1 MDNYVITIAREYGS
15 GGKTIGKMLADH
27 LGIPCYDM
35 EILRM
40 ASDDSGINEQ
50 LFAKSDEQLKR
61 PIFFKPSRSVYTD
74 ELIPPGS
81 KNFVSE
87 ENLFN
92 YQAKIIKI
100 LADKESCVIIGRCA
114 DFVLKDRPN
123 VLKVYVH
130 APFENCVK
138 TTMEI
143 RNLDQAEAEK
153 FVRKVDKRRGDYY
166 RYFTGRDWKDADNYD
181 LCLDSAT
188 LGWEKCMQIVKA
200 YLEIKMS

>member
-81 KNFVSE
+81 KTLFRRKISLTIRRRLSRCWQTKSPASSSE
-87 ENLFN
+87 DV
-92 YQAKIIKI
+92 QT
-100 LADKESCVIIGRCA
+100 SC
-114 DFVLKDRPN
+114 
-123 VLKVYVH
+123 
-130 APFENCVK
+130 
-138 TTMEI
+138 
-143 RNLDQAEAEK
+143 
-153 FVRKVDKRRGDYY
+153 
-166 RYFTGRDWKDADNYD
+166 
-181 LCLDSAT
+181 
-188 LGWEKCMQIVKA
+188 
-200 YLEIKMS
+200 

>member
-87 ENLFN
+87 ENLDAGRQRVLRH
-92 YQAKIIKI
+92 YRKMCRLCAEGSAKC
-100 LADKESCVIIGRCA
+100 AESLCTCA
-114 DFVLKDRPN
+114 V
-123 VLKVYVH
+123 
-130 APFENCVK
+130 
-138 TTMEI
+138 
-143 RNLDQAEAEK
+143 
-153 FVRKVDKRRGDYY
+153 
-166 RYFTGRDWKDADNYD
+166 
-181 LCLDSAT
+181 
-188 LGWEKCMQIVKA
+188 
-200 YLEIKMS
+200 